1 MTLEPV
7 LEDTAFGLAG
17 IIVTHQFGHNPGL
30 PYKHMRF
37 SILLTKVTESV
48 LSPCDFA
55 THRAEPEVLP
65 VPIKLR
71 IPGELGMWADA
82 IDATLV

>member
-1 MTLEPV
+1 MERV

-30 PYKHMRF
+30 PYKHTRF
-37 SILLTKVTESV
+37 SILLTKVAESV

-65 VPIKLR
+65 VPVKLR
-71 IPGELGMWADA
+71 SPGEFGMRADA
-82 IDATLV
+82 IDAALV